1 MPNEL
6 RWGVECNSGASVANE
21 LKVIGAAEEPK
32 VVSAAAQMNSEFWV
46 VYNKRT
52 NGPNDLRVEAAM

>member
-21 LKVIGAAEEPK
+21 LKVIGAAEEPT
-32 VVSAAAQMNSEFWV
+32 VVSAAAHWSQRR
-46 VYNKRT
+46 K
-52 NGPNDLRVEAAM
+52 